1 MDDETPLA
9 FPPSA
14 FAKAHLLGGPL
25 YLEDGALW
33 ETVLR
38 DKTEIAAYFRQIG
51 LELVV
56 DEAEGF
62 AFLRQ
67 LEPRADERVP
77 RLVRRRKLSYD
88 ATLLLVCLRDELNRF
103 DVQTADQT
111 VLRRTRREL
120 HDLASG
126 FLRESNN
133 QTRDLKAMDAAIE
146 QLVALGFLKAAGTNA
161 PDAFEVRRIVK
172 ARFGAG
178 ELEAVKERLRAYAES
193 GV

>member
-1 MDDETPLA
+1 MDEAPLE
-9 FPPSA
+9 FPASA
-14 FAKAHLLGGPL
+14 FAKAHLLGGPM

-33 ETVLR
+33 EVTVR
-38 DKTEIAAYFRQIG
+38 EQDEIAAYFRQIG

-56 DEAEGF
+56 DEPEGF

-67 LEPRADERVP
+67 LESRADERVP
-77 RLVRRRKLSYD
+77 RLVRRRKLTYD

-133 QTRDLKAMDAAIE
+133 QARDLKAMDAAIE
-146 QLVALGFLKAAGTNA
+146 GLLALGFLKAVGTDA
-161 PDAFEVRRIVK
+161 PDTFEVRRIVK

-178 ELEAVKERLRAYAES
+178 ELEAVKERLRQHAEP

>member
-1 MDDETPLA
+1 MEETPLE
-9 FPPSA
+9 FPASA

-25 YLEDGALW
+25 YLEDGGLW
-33 ETVLR
+33 ELTVR
-38 DKTEIAAYFRQIG
+38 EQDEIAAYFRQIG

-67 LEPRADERVP
+67 LAPRGDERVP
-77 RLVRRRKLSYD
+77 RLVRRRKLTYD

-103 DVQTADQT
+103 DVQTADQS

-120 HDLASG
+120 HDLAGG

-133 QTRDLKAMDAAIE
+133 QPRDIKAVDAAIE
-146 QLVALGFLKAAGTNA
+146 GLLSLGFLKAVGADA
-161 PDAFEVRRIVK
+161 PDTYEVRRIVK

-178 ELEAVKERLRAYAES
+178 ELEAVKERLRAYAEP